1 MVELEVVKFTSSCQI
16 AKHNANEIPEF
27 FKKIQLFFD
36 SQVKKI

>member
-1 MVELEVVKFTSSCQI
+1 MGTSSCQI
-16 AKHNANEIPEF
+16 AKHNEIPEF